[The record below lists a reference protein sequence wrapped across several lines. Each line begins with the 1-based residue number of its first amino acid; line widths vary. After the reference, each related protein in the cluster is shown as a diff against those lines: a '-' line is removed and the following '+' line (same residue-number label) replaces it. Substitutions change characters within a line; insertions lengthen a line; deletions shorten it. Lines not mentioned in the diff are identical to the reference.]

1 MPTDDERVR
10 ELLGREPRGD
20 YEIVVRDATG
30 DPVVLRNAPL
40 LHDGTPMPTRYWL
53 IGPAEIRRVGRLES
67 EGGVDRAEAE
77 LDPDVVQA
85 AHDRYAAERDALIPA
100 DHDGPRPYGG
110 VGGTR
115 IGLKCLHAHWAWYLA
130 GGDDPVGRWIERELA
145 ARERFTVRL
154 DDAVLRIDWGDDR
167 WDLPVGLDHLL
178 TTWLGDGDPPHPAAL
193 TNALGDVSDHVDDI
207 VRDRPEAEALVEVG
221 VTGPAARAIAR
232 LEVGVDDPAMPCELD
247 RDTAEEV
254 FRLVATESRADRAH
268 NPGLPSADVDTVL
281 AALCTVVAVLRRLGL
296 DRVELVAGD
305 AG

>member
-1 MPTDDERVR
+1 MATDDERVR
-10 ELLGREPRGD
+10 ALLGREPRGD

-53 IGPAEIRRVGRLES
+53 IGPEEIRRVGRLES
-67 EGGVDRAEAE
+67 EGGVDRAESE
-77 LDPDVVQA
+77 LDPDEVQA

-115 IGLKCLHAHWAWYLA
+115 VGLKCLHAHWAWHLA
-130 GGDDPVGRWIERELA
+130 GGNDPVGRWIERELA
-145 ARERFTVRL
+145 ARERFTVTL
-154 DDAVLRIDWGDDR
+154 DPSALAVAWGDDH
-167 WDLPVGLDHLL
+167 WELPVGLDRLHER
-178 TTWLGDGDPPHPAAL
+178 WLGDGDPPHPAAL
-193 TNALGDVSDHVDDI
+193 TNALGDVADHVDDI
-207 VRDRPEAEALVEVG
+207 VRARPEAEALVEIG
-221 VTGPAARAIAR
+221 VAGAAARSIAR
-232 LEVGVDDPAMPCELD
+232 LELGVDEPAMPYALD
-247 RDTAEEV
+247 RDTAEEI

-268 NPGLPSADVDTVL
+268 NPGLPSSDVDTVL
-281 AALCTVVAVLRRLGL
+281 AALCTVVAVIRRLGL

>member
-20 YEIVVRDATG
+20 YEVVVRDATG

-53 IGPAEIRRVGRLES
+53 VGPDEIRRIGRLES

-77 LDPDVVQA
+77 LDPSDVQA
-85 AHDRYAAERDALIPA
+85 AHDRYAAERDEQIPI
-100 DHDGPRPYGG
+100 DHEGPRPTGG

-115 IGLKCLHAHWAWYLA
+115 VGLKCLHAHWAWHLA

-145 ARERFTVRL
+145 ARERFTVGL
-154 DDAVLRIDWGDDR
+154 DATLLRVTWGDDR
-167 WDLPVGLDHLL
+167 WDFPVGLDHLCRE
-178 TTWLGDGDPPHPAAL
+178 WLADGDPPHPAAL
-193 TNALGDVSDHVDDI
+193 TNALGVVTDHVDDI
-207 VRDRPEAEALVEVG
+207 VRVRPEAEALVEVG
-221 VTGPAARAIAR
+221 VSGPAASTIAR
-232 LEVGVDDPAMPCELD
+232 LEVGVDEPDMPCTLD
-247 RDTAEEV
+247 RDTAEEI

-268 NPGLPSADVDTVL
+268 NPGLPSSDVDSVL
-281 AALCTVVAVLRRLGL
+281 AALCTVVAVIRRLGL
-296 DRVELVAGD
+296 QRVELVMGD

>member
-53 IGPAEIRRVGRLES
+53 VGPDEIRRVGRLES

-77 LDPDVVQA
+77 LDPGEVRA
-85 AHDRYAAERDALIPA
+85 AHDRYAAERDALIPD
-100 DHDGPRPYGG
+100 DHVGPRPSGG

-115 IGLKCLHAHWAWYLA
+115 VGLKCLHAHWAWYLA

-145 ARERFTVRL
+145 ARERFTVEL
-154 DDAVLRIDWGDDR
+154 AADGLRVGWGDDH
-167 WDLPVGLDHLL
+167 WELPVGLDHLL
-178 TTWLGDGDPPHPAAL
+178 VTWLTDGDPPHPAAL
-193 TNALGDVSDHVDDI
+193 TNALGDVTDHVDDI
-207 VRDRPEAEALVEVG
+207 VRDRPEAEALVSIG
-221 VTGPAARAIAR
+221 VTGAAAHTIAR
-232 LEVGVDDPAMPCELD
+232 LEVGVDEPAMPHTLD
-247 RDTAEEV
+247 RDTAEEI
-254 FRLVATESRADRAH
+254 FRLVATESRSDRAH
-268 NPGLPSADVDTVL
+268 NPGLPSSDVDSVL
-281 AALCTVVAVLRRLGL
+281 AGLCTVVAVIRRLGL